1 MSCGGVAGKCAAR
14 KSHLHIVAPVV
25 TAVTVSLL
33 GGRSLVF
40 CLRLQWYLMI
50 WPAMPL
56 PHWVSG
62 AVLAVNVL
70 QKAKLLLWQHKF
82 YTTLNSHPSDE
93 MNALTDSYIWKLNS
107 KQTLMYT
114 KRSERSYRLTKL
126 QPDYHLWFDQLQ
138 AAADQST
145 PKHSKTSNHHPIIQ
159 SSNPSCLL
167 HLLHLHQWHCWP
179 HASLKI
185 SASARCSCKDSEA
198 RTRWPYAIF
207 GSPRRKRSP
216 KQEEHTRT
224 QSWTKAITCSVRLRM
239 LKAPLWAK
247 HEVIVG

>member
-82 YTTLNSHPSDE
+82 YTRQNYNLEFAPIRRN
-93 MNALTDSYIWKLNS
+93 
-107 KQTLMYT
+107 
-114 KRSERSYRLTKL
+114 ERSYRLLHLEIEFETDSYIHETKRALL
-126 QPDYHLWFDQLQ
+126 QADIRLTKQQPEYHLWLDPLQ

-145 PKHSKTSNHHPIIQ
+145 PKHSKASNHPIQ
-159 SSNPSCLL
+159 AASCICCICTNGIAGLMRRWRSLL
-167 HLLHLHQWHCWP
+167 QPDAHVMTSWH
-179 HASLKI
+179 
-185 SASARCSCKDSEA
+185 R
-198 RTRWPYAIF
+198 
-207 GSPRRKRSP
+207 G
-216 KQEEHTRT
+216 
-224 QSWTKAITCSVRLRM
+224 
-239 LKAPLWAK
+239 
-247 HEVIVG
+247 